1 MQRAERLLSEV
12 LDGPHRL
19 GYSQNYRFE
28 LKQQVMDFLEV
39 RSFHSQKNLRT
50 MEWNGMQRESKFLFR
65 ISL

>member
-39 RSFHSQKNLRT
+39 RCFHSQKNLRA
-50 MEWNGMQRESKFLFR
+50 MEWNA
-65 ISL
+65 